1 VIEKLKHRNQFGTRS
16 EALDQLELTLEEK
29 EIARAA
35 EASGSMLSKLDP
47 VLELDAVDDLAE
59 HV

>member
-1 VIEKLKHRNQFGTRS
+1 VIEKLKHRHRFGTRS

-29 EIARAA
+29 EIARAV